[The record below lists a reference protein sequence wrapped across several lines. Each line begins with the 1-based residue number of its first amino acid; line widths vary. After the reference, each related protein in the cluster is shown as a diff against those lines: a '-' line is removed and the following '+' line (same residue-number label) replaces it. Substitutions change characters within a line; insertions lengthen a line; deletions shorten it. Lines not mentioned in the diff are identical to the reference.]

1 TLAPAIK
8 KVLGGVN
15 SILENFTG
23 DESEGIGGKI
33 GAGLLK
39 GIGNFLSGPGL
50 LLGAKLLFGVFQRL
64 TVYTADAL
72 KSLTGLNAKGAE
84 QAQIQQQIFSI
95 LQKNPEIISQINSG
109 QTTLK
114 GLQESI
120 LNTIKAQTL
129 AMQQQVTLSKSLAA
143 SLASAGVSISKT
155 GLTSGRLQTKGKA
168 DGFIPNLF
176 DQEEAS
182 ARRMGAVNPKAQM
195 SAGTIGG
202 QKFIKNNKEV
212 EIVGMGR
219 NGDSAV
225 IPTYGSIGDKR
236 QKELFEKMQF
246 LGFVPNFAGPK
257 SKGSEGFKAVKKG
270 QYRDIDDFL
279 NQRYPNMSKEDIAAA
294 KQQYQK
300 TKTLSEQKPIAINAS
315 RVGII
320 AAGKQGGSTIEY
332 PNDLQGNP
340 LKTKFYGIQ
349 NFVPHALSGKDFKK
363 FDEQIEK
370 NLAPAIKNIA
380 DSIIGPAAEKTFPKD
395 TDIMNMMKS
404 DTSAY
409 PQIAG
414 RIFETVISTAI
425 NKVLLADQKKS
436 DGDVSGNRTWD
447 YQPSDF
453 FGTPEN
459 TKITKAIF
467 GDSAAA
473 ALSSRTFI
481 DSKLSPVGAGST
493 NASLKRKFFNTG
505 YFVSQIEKQKQK
517 AKKMARGFIP
527 NFAGI
532 KDAMETEKRMGGNP
546 ALDFQEGI
554 GLYVRDKDTQPNFA
568 AVKRD
573 HPEGMGQAIKNSQ
586 KAQEALARGFIPNFK
601 GLRGAIGGAKSFVKK
616 GMPDVKRLFS
626 DELEDIGPVLK
637 GVKDNGLAAS
647 FGLSTLSGVVDEFNK
662 DGQSAFGMVASEAL
676 KGASTFS
683 TISSIIPGQIG
694 LIVGAV
700 VGTVQAIE
708 GVTKGLKDAPLNKII
723 EESKRSSESS
733 SLKELQDISGKILK
747 EEGEAAKRKESGAK
761 FAEAAKKAQGGFF
774 QEAATQFQVGIQD
787 AMNLDPTGIITAI
800 NAIPGQLS
808 KALAEG
814 VLGQEGFYKAGRAAE
829 KVLPDFVENMSFVKS
844 ALGTGRSQEAQLKR
858 GVFTKYDV
866 TGGGRAAE
874 EAKSYAMNLL
884 GGLDEGFLKDLKSG
898 KVDTSDPLKF
908 IEALQ
913 NYKAD
918 PSQIEAL
925 KNILFNEGAAG
936 KENIQLLIDQ
946 TKILGIEADATQK
959 KVKEL
964 SEKMKKDQEE
974 KKRLEEIERKAREEA
989 ARLAQ
994 ELANMSK
1001 AMISSSLAARKMAFT
1016 RKANNAAIATEAF
1029 QANLNAEQPLLTEKA
1044 MAGYNYQIQTAQTE
1058 QAFQGQMFS
1067 AGQEGITGL
1076 VEAYQQAI
1084 QNEIQ
1089 NITKSAGDAGVT
1101 PDQQARIQELQSV
1114 NLSGAVGQ
1122 NESVDQVNA
1131 NLQKIAA
1138 NLKLGDS
1145 VQNTL
1150 TSQIQTTLQD
1160 SKNKQ
1165 EELIE
1170 ENRKQT
1176 EVQKAQYKAALR
1188 QIELQQNLKAFG
1200 GTEGFINPE
1209 SQKPLLDK
1217 FYAGLKAMTTGKE
1230 FGMEKMA
1237 ARGTLQAAMATV
1249 ELTGGTGSAEL
1260 NEKLKGTVLPQ
1271 MVDSIRQ
1278 EALDLAS
1285 AARATGTP
1293 EGEAMAQVYEQR
1305 ATEAEKIAEDQ
1316 YDNALKKNKLPDNVD
1331 AMRSMMETLTSQLS
1345 SDPLTQGFK
1354 AALDGLNLNAQ
1365 FEKISQL
1372 LNINNDI
1379 AANAQKQLTLKK
1391 ELSDLETGLKNQF
1404 GSVEKAQA
1412 LAAGGDDSAKQELK
1426 KYEEKKQELE
1436 AMQKQEKNLETVRET
1451 KTKAEAKESR
1461 VTISK
1466 REAAEADRQG
1476 SDFEKTAVG
1485 YKLWNAKEMAEL
1497 EGTFDKTYGGLEGA
1511 RTAAAGGDKKA
1522 QESVALY
1529 D

>member
-1 TLAPAIK
+1 GRLYFCEQYHLNGCAAGAKIGELTLAPAIK

-723 EESKRSSESS
+723 EESKRSSESFARLNDAMQKYATTFEKLS
-733 SLKELQDISGKILK
+733 QLYEEGDPSKAGDIVKVQKELSDSLMGVPPKYRALIASAASLKELQDISGKILK
-747 EEGEAAKRKESGAK
+747 EEE
-761 FAEAAKKAQGGFF
+761 
-774 QEAATQFQVGIQD
+774 
-787 AMNLDPTGIITAI
+787 
-800 NAIPGQLS
+800 
-808 KALAEG
+808 
-814 VLGQEGFYKAGRAAE
+814 
-829 KVLPDFVENMSFVKS
+829 
-844 ALGTGRSQEAQLKR
+844 
-858 GVFTKYDV
+858 
-866 TGGGRAAE
+866 
-874 EAKSYAMNLL
+874 
-884 GGLDEGFLKDLKSG
+884 
-898 KVDTSDPLKF
+898 
-908 IEALQ
+908 
-913 NYKAD
+913 
-918 PSQIEAL
+918 
-925 KNILFNEGAAG
+925 
-936 KENIQLLIDQ
+936 
-946 TKILGIEADATQK
+946 
-959 KVKEL
+959 
-964 SEKMKKDQEE
+964 
-974 KKRLEEIERKAREEA
+974 
-989 ARLAQ
+989 
-994 ELANMSK
+994 
-1001 AMISSSLAARKMAFT
+1001 
-1016 RKANNAAIATEAF
+1016 
-1029 QANLNAEQPLLTEKA
+1029 
-1044 MAGYNYQIQTAQTE
+1044 
-1058 QAFQGQMFS
+1058 
-1067 AGQEGITGL
+1067 
-1076 VEAYQQAI
+1076 
-1084 QNEIQ
+1084 
-1089 NITKSAGDAGVT
+1089 
-1101 PDQQARIQELQSV
+1101 
-1114 NLSGAVGQ
+1114 
-1122 NESVDQVNA
+1122 
-1131 NLQKIAA
+1131 
-1138 NLKLGDS
+1138 
-1145 VQNTL
+1145 
-1150 TSQIQTTLQD
+1150 
-1160 SKNKQ
+1160 
-1165 EELIE
+1165 
-1170 ENRKQT
+1170 
-1176 EVQKAQYKAALR
+1176 
-1188 QIELQQNLKAFG
+1188 
-1200 GTEGFINPE
+1200 
-1209 SQKPLLDK
+1209 
-1217 FYAGLKAMTTGKE
+1217 
-1230 FGMEKMA
+1230 
-1237 ARGTLQAAMATV
+1237 
-1249 ELTGGTGSAEL
+1249 
-1260 NEKLKGTVLPQ
+1260 
-1271 MVDSIRQ
+1271 
-1278 EALDLAS
+1278 
-1285 AARATGTP
+1285 
-1293 EGEAMAQVYEQR
+1293 
-1305 ATEAEKIAEDQ
+1305 
-1316 YDNALKKNKLPDNVD
+1316 
-1331 AMRSMMETLTSQLS
+1331 
-1345 SDPLTQGFK
+1345 
-1354 AALDGLNLNAQ
+1354 
-1365 FEKISQL
+1365 
-1372 LNINNDI
+1372 
-1379 AANAQKQLTLKK
+1379 
-1391 ELSDLETGLKNQF
+1391 
-1404 GSVEKAQA
+1404 
-1412 LAAGGDDSAKQELK
+1412 
-1426 KYEEKKQELE
+1426 
-1436 AMQKQEKNLETVRET
+1436 
-1451 KTKAEAKESR
+1451 
-1461 VTISK
+1461 
-1466 REAAEADRQG
+1466 
-1476 SDFEKTAVG
+1476 
-1485 YKLWNAKEMAEL
+1485 
-1497 EGTFDKTYGGLEGA
+1497 
-1511 RTAAAGGDKKA
+1511 
-1522 QESVALY
+1522 
-1529 D
+1529 

>member
-1 TLAPAIK
+1 
-8 KVLGGVN
+8 
-15 SILENFTG
+15 
-23 DESEGIGGKI
+23 
-33 GAGLLK
+33 
-39 GIGNFLSGPGL
+39 
-50 LLGAKLLFGVFQRL
+50 
-64 TVYTADAL
+64 
-72 KSLTGLNAKGAE
+72 
-84 QAQIQQQIFSI
+84 
-95 LQKNPEIISQINSG
+95 
-109 QTTLK
+109 
-114 GLQESI
+114 
-120 LNTIKAQTL
+120 
-129 AMQQQVTLSKSLAA
+129 
-143 SLASAGVSISKT
+143 
-155 GLTSGRLQTKGKA
+155 
-168 DGFIPNLF
+168 
-176 DQEEAS
+176 
-182 ARRMGAVNPKAQM
+182 
-195 SAGTIGG
+195 
-202 QKFIKNNKEV
+202 
-212 EIVGMGR
+212 
-219 NGDSAV
+219 
-225 IPTYGSIGDKR
+225 
-236 QKELFEKMQF
+236 
-246 LGFVPNFAGPK
+246 
-257 SKGSEGFKAVKKG
+257 
-270 QYRDIDDFL
+270 
-279 NQRYPNMSKEDIAAA
+279 
-294 KQQYQK
+294 
-300 TKTLSEQKPIAINAS
+300 
-315 RVGII
+315 
-320 AAGKQGGSTIEY
+320 
-332 PNDLQGNP
+332 
-340 LKTKFYGIQ
+340 
-349 NFVPHALSGKDFKK
+349 
-363 FDEQIEK
+363 
-370 NLAPAIKNIA
+370 
-380 DSIIGPAAEKTFPKD
+380 
-395 TDIMNMMKS
+395 
-404 DTSAY
+404 
-409 PQIAG
+409 
-414 RIFETVISTAI
+414 
-425 NKVLLADQKKS
+425 
-436 DGDVSGNRTWD
+436 
-447 YQPSDF
+447 
-453 FGTPEN
+453 
-459 TKITKAIF
+459 
-467 GDSAAA
+467 
-473 ALSSRTFI
+473 
-481 DSKLSPVGAGST
+481 
-493 NASLKRKFFNTG
+493 
-505 YFVSQIEKQKQK
+505 
-517 AKKMARGFIP
+517 
-527 NFAGI
+527 
-532 KDAMETEKRMGGNP
+532 
-546 ALDFQEGI
+546 
-554 GLYVRDKDTQPNFA
+554 
-568 AVKRD
+568 
-573 HPEGMGQAIKNSQ
+573 
-586 KAQEALARGFIPNFK
+586 
-601 GLRGAIGGAKSFVKK
+601 
-616 GMPDVKRLFS
+616 
-626 DELEDIGPVLK
+626 
-637 GVKDNGLAAS
+637 
-647 FGLSTLSGVVDEFNK
+647 
-662 DGQSAFGMVASEAL
+662 
-676 KGASTFS
+676 
-683 TISSIIPGQIG
+683 
-694 LIVGAV
+694 
-700 VGTVQAIE
+700 
-708 GVTKGLKDAPLNKII
+708 
-723 EESKRSSESS
+723 
-733 SLKELQDISGKILK
+733 
-747 EEGEAAKRKESGAK
+747 
-761 FAEAAKKAQGGFF
+761 
-774 QEAATQFQVGIQD
+774 
-787 AMNLDPTGIITAI
+787 
-800 NAIPGQLS
+800 
-808 KALAEG
+808 
-814 VLGQEGFYKAGRAAE
+814 
-829 KVLPDFVENMSFVKS
+829 
-844 ALGTGRSQEAQLKR
+844 
-858 GVFTKYDV
+858 
-866 TGGGRAAE
+866 
-874 EAKSYAMNLL
+874 MNLL

-1209 SQKPLLDK
+1209 SQKPVLDK

-1461 VTISK
+1461 VTMSRK
-1466 REAAEADRQG
+1466 DEAEA
-1476 SDFEKTAVG
+1476 KTEGELGLAFH
-1485 YKLWNAKEMAEL
+1485 KSWNAREMAQL

-1522 QESVALY
+1522 QEDVARYDKRLSDYNEAEVDLKKAKEERIKKEEEQKKKDKEKLLQSLPVKTQTTQTVVAPPAANPNINNAVAQAAQAPTAGQPKTQAMGDAAYPHLNKPKEQWTSADWKAEEQRRTEEWNSKIDLGGTPGGKGVNAGDEKFLLGAESVRRNGVLVNKTPSKLGVNAGDEKFLLGSESVRGGMGSPRGRAAAALSQNVQSLL
-1529 D
+1529 DRKPQPPKGILEQENPVKAAEERSKGQPSGETPKTSQGQKTERLADATEKLAQKMEMAATAQKESKNELTVTFTPISVDVKGAVESQNNELSEKLMKAITDAVEQLAPGIIAKLKGPPTQG